1 MRGKGC
7 LPVVH
12 KEDIRIVKIHNDCAS
27 MELDE
32 IFYTALSADE
42 TIVQL
47 TEGRIE
53 STCFEEPPANTG
65 NTSVPN
71 IVIEES
77 IGQNELGTKDT
88 IWESNTDV
96 PSVDITINALSKN
109 EVQQLRRLVRKAI
122 SSYIESMTSSFPLLR
137 SLSWAGVQ
145 YDWTKPCY
153 FDTLH
158 YQCEMDINLEDDN
171 NG

>member
-1 MRGKGC
+1 
-7 LPVVH
+7 
-12 KEDIRIVKIHNDCAS
+12 

-32 IFYTALSADE
+32 IFYAALSADE

-53 STCFEEPPANTG
+53 STCFGEPPANTG

-77 IGQNELGTKDT
+77 TGQNELGTKDT

-137 SLSWAGVQ
+137 SLGWTGVQ

>member
-1 MRGKGC
+1 
-7 LPVVH
+7 
-12 KEDIRIVKIHNDCAS
+12 

-32 IFYTALSADE
+32 IIYAALSADE

-77 IGQNELGTKDT
+77 TGQNELGTKDT

-137 SLSWAGVQ
+137 SLSWTGVQ

>member
-1 MRGKGC
+1 
-7 LPVVH
+7 
-12 KEDIRIVKIHNDCAS
+12 

-65 NTSVPN
+65 NTPVPN

>member
-1 MRGKGC
+1 
-7 LPVVH
+7 
-12 KEDIRIVKIHNDCAS
+12 

-32 IFYTALSADE
+32 IFYAALSADE

-77 IGQNELGTKDT
+77 TGQNELGTKDT

-137 SLSWAGVQ
+137 SLSWTGVQ

>member
-1 MRGKGC
+1 
-7 LPVVH
+7 
-12 KEDIRIVKIHNDCAS
+12 

-32 IFYTALSADE
+32 IIYAALSADE

-65 NTSVPN
+65 NTPVPN

-77 IGQNELGTKDT
+77 TGQNELGTKDT

>member
-1 MRGKGC
+1 
-7 LPVVH
+7 
-12 KEDIRIVKIHNDCAS
+12 

-32 IFYTALSADE
+32 IIYTALSADE

-65 NTSVPN
+65 NTHVPN

-77 IGQNELGTKDT
+77 TGQNELGTKDT

-137 SLSWAGVQ
+137 ALSWAGVQ

>member
-1 MRGKGC
+1 
-7 LPVVH
+7 
-12 KEDIRIVKIHNDCAS
+12 

-32 IFYTALSADE
+32 IIYAALSADE

-77 IGQNELGTKDT
+77 TGQNELGTKDT

>member
-1 MRGKGC
+1 
-7 LPVVH
+7 
-12 KEDIRIVKIHNDCAS
+12 

-32 IFYTALSADE
+32 IFYAALSADE

-77 IGQNELGTKDT
+77 TGQNELGTKDT